1 MLARIRHFVLLG
13 GFVCL
18 VGGVALLQ
26 AQIHG
31 VPASVTSF
39 GFGGNTSSTPGV
51 AASVTSLGPLGFGN
65 SPAIF
70 GNCCFNTVFP
80 AGVQS
85 PIFVPRHRARH
96 HAFFPAAVPVFTVPY
111 TQVVLVQPESVAY
124 DDEEYNG
131 GPAMLDR
138 SSSYRSR
145 LHARELEPEPA
156 PAPRAQTAEPAP
168 PDVVVSQPTTVL
180 VFKDGHQA
188 EVQNYAIVGDTLF
201 DFADGRS
208 HKILLADLD
217 LPATRKANDTRG
229 VDFQVPADPAR

>member
-1 MLARIRHFVLLG
+1 MLARIRRFFPLLFG
-13 GFVCL
+13 LVL
-18 VGGVALLQ
+18 VGGGVRLLQ

-39 GFGGNTSSTPGV
+39 GFGGSNSSTPGV
-51 AASVTSLGPLGFGN
+51 AASVTSLGPLGLSN

-70 GNCCFNTVFP
+70 GNCCFNTIFP
-80 AGVQS
+80 AGVHS
-85 PIFVPRHRARH
+85 PIFVPRHRAR

-111 TQVVLVQPESVAY
+111 TQVVVVQPDSAAY
-124 DDEEYNG
+124 NDEDYNG
-131 GPAMLDR
+131 APIFDR
-138 SSSYRSR
+138 SGSYRSR
-145 LHARELEPEPA
+145 PHVRDPEPEPA
-156 PAPRAQTAEPAP
+156 PAPQAQTASAAP
-168 PDVVVSQPTTVL
+168 QEAVMPQPTTVL

-201 DFADGRS
+201 DFAEGRT

-229 VDFQVPADPAR
+229 VDFNVPADSAR